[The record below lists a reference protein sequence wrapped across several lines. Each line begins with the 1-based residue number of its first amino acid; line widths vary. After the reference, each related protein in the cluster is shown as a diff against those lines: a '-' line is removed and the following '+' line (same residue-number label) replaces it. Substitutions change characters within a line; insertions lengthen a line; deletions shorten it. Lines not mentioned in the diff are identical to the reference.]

1 MSYIQTTM
9 LMRFPNPE
17 GHDFSRK
24 WLEEY
29 VNNFFKNKRSSV
41 RRAAKQTYESRDH
54 NYRPGNV
61 HDEEWDKAMGE
72 LEDERAAGARA
83 HTPTGAG
90 RGRRK
95 CPRITVREKKQHG
108 KTNL

>member
-1 MSYIQTTM
+1 M

-17 GHDFSRK
+17 GHDFLRQ

-29 VNNFFKNKRSSV
+29 EKTFLKNKRSSV
-41 RRAAKQTYESRDH
+41 RRAAKRTFESVDH

-83 HTPTGAG
+83 HTGQ
-90 RGRRK
+90 
-95 CPRITVREKKQHG
+95 V
-108 KTNL
+108 